1 MRIGFES
8 CVWIIC
14 ICILHALHVLIVMAN
29 SLILNIIFLS
39 FVTLLLEIWKNLH
52 YLLHLNDSM
61 NDTVVD
67 SNSDEEIVLDITGFH
82 DEKVLDKQ
90 SLIGC
95 DRSESYLNEERN
107 DTLNGRR

>member
-1 MRIGFES
+1 MDN
-8 CVWIIC
+8 
-14 ICILHALHVLIVMAN
+14 LHLYFACLTRFDSHGEFFDFKYYFFKFCN
-29 SLILNIIFLS
+29 SFARD
-39 FVTLLLEIWKNLH
+39 LENLH